1 MRSEEKSLFKSRPEL
16 LRDVIDEAFLQRR
29 KPFTV
34 LTFRG
39 WLRNLQPRARLIAT
53 PNNFAES

>member
-1 MRSEEKSLFKSRPEL
+1 MRSEEKSLFKRRPEL

-39 WLRNLQPRARLIAT
+39 WLRTLQLRARLMAI
-53 PNNFAES
+53 PNNFSES